1 MFMNKLGL
9 ALCFLLF
16 YTIGLRAQFR
26 INEAG
31 NRNFSQVYDE
41 FGETEDWIEIYNSS
55 SVAQNLAGFYLS
67 DNPGIPTKWM
77 FPSVTLP
84 PAGFLLVYASGRNL
98 SSVVDHWEAAVVEGQ
113 SWRYRVGAASIPA
126 NWNQVGVNP
135 AGFSTG
141 PGGFGFG
148 DNDDA
153 TVLTTNIFT
162 AYIRTDFQIL
172 DTSKVERMTLSVD
185 YDDAFVAY
193 LNGVEIARNNF
204 SGQVAYNVLADGQHE
219 AAMYQG
225 GNPEHFILDMNQ
237 IRGIWNQGTNTL
249 ALVGI
254 NATQN
259 SSDFSLR
266 PWLHVGLRDA
276 NTFWSAPLP
285 WFANN
290 NLGALHTNFKLSSE
304 GETVFLF
311 DAQGAVQ
318 DALTVDS
325 LMTDWSVGSQT
336 DGSTVRQTFQ
346 QSTPGASNNT
356 QTGLPQG
363 WAPAPVFTTPAGFY
377 GGAISVGFLS
387 PPPGFEIRYTTNGS
401 TPTLLDPL
409 YTGTN
414 LGIGQTTFL
423 RARTFH
429 TAGQILP
436 SEVGFAS
443 YYIQVSH
450 DLPVI
455 SISANPTD
463 LFGANGICDNWWT
476 DWKKPC
482 HIDYYDTLG
491 QLKWSQ
497 KAGIKIEGG
506 AGGSRSHPQKS
517 FRLEPGN
524 GALGDGNLNF
534 PLIPDRNGRTD
545 YERFY
550 LRNGSNQYLKLPY
563 KDALLVKLMGKY
575 TFNNYS
581 AYTPVVVYLN
591 GSYNGVYELR
601 EKQDVNYCEALYQA
615 NTDSLDILSVSY
627 WYGSVLRAV
636 EGSKEPF
643 IQDFNGFSALN
654 PSDPQFLAQAGQ
666 LLDIPYYN
674 DYIAAQAWVG
684 NTDWPWNNIKIFRG
698 THTQMKW
705 RYGLIDLEWAMN
717 PNGWTD
723 NTHDGIGYLFQ
734 QGPNE
739 PHAHFWY
746 KLIQNDGYKNYFIN
760 RFADLMNTAW
770 LWQAMDTVE
779 TNMYQETLTE
789 MPGQFARWGTTSVAN
804 HMNSYAQ
811 NHQTMRNQLA
821 GRSPYVRN
829 HLRYHFNL
837 PKNVNVSLDAV
848 PLAGGSIQ
856 ISTINPGPLPWQGI
870 YFDGVPVKLTALPEP
885 GYAFSHWEPQPHISN
900 GNNPIWE
907 DTITDNSVLFKAH
920 FTFLYVPSDSVRITE
935 LNYQDH
941 PGLVQGDWVEIQNQ
955 GSTPAHL
962 KGWTLRDAN
971 QNAYTFPDDLILPPG
986 GFALISRDPTAF
998 ASVHPGLMPLSSSLS
1013 FGLGNGSDSLYLIHK
1028 NGMTVDSVGYAD
1040 AVGWP
1045 RGANGRGRTL
1055 EREAAMPGMQPSG
1068 WFDGCMKGS
1077 PLAPY
1082 SPCQEVLLVSEVM
1095 YKPASTQ
1102 PSGDWFEVF
1111 NPGNQAVDVSGW
1123 RVSDNGGNFYTL
1135 PAGEFLA
1142 PGQRRIIAQD
1152 LSLFSQIHPG
1162 VINPLGPSG
1171 IALSASL
1178 ESIFI
1183 SDSAG
1188 NLQFSLCFDGNA
1200 PWPNQPN
1207 GGGPSLEMLDST
1219 GKMNQ
1224 AQNWFP
1230 GCPEGSPGTWFLS
1243 CSTSITAQGDTPLWV
1258 YPNPFVA
1265 EVTVGS
1271 AQAFKA
1277 RLVDVVGRTV
1287 WTGQVQ
1293 AGENLLHFGKEL
1305 APGWYALLNEQGHQF
1320 AGLLKR

>member
-1 MFMNKLGL
+1 MQKHALSLCLYVCCSFGL
-9 ALCFLLF
+9 L
-16 YTIGLRAQFR
+16 AQLR

-31 NRNFSQVYDE
+31 NRNFSQVFDE
-41 FGETEDWIEIYNSS
+41 LGETEDWIEIYN
-55 SVAQNLAGFYLS
+55 AGSQVQSLLGYGLS
-67 DNPGIPTKWM
+67 DDPSLPMKWL
-77 FPSVTLP
+77 FPSISLQP
-84 PAGFLLVYASGRNL
+84 GSHLLLFASGRNL
-98 SSVVDHWEAAVVEGQ
+98 TSVLDHWEAAVVEGNQ
-113 SWRYRVGAASIPA
+113 WRYRTGAASIPA

-141 PGGFGFG
+141 TGGFGFG

-153 TVLTTNIFT
+153 TVLAANIFT

-172 DTSKVERMTLSVD
+172 DTTKVERMTLSVD

-225 GNPEHFILDMNQ
+225 GSPEHFILDMNQ

-266 PWLHVGLRDA
+266 PWLHIGLRDA
-276 NTFWSAPLP
+276 NTFWSAPEP
-285 WFANN
+285 WFPSSNV
-290 NLGALHTNFKLSSE
+290 GSLHTNFKIDRN
-304 GETVFLF
+304 GEDVILT
-311 DAQGAVQ
+311 DPSGNIQ
-318 DALTVDS
+318 DVLTVDS

-336 DGSTVRQTFQ
+336 DGSNVRVTFQ
-346 QSTPGASNNT
+346 QSTPGATNNS

-377 GGAISVGFLS
+377 GGAISVGFLA
-387 PPPGFEIRYTTNGS
+387 PPPGFEIRYTTNGA
-401 TPTLLDPL
+401 TPTLADPV
-409 YTGTN
+409 YNGSN
-414 LGIGQTTFL
+414 FGIGQTTFL

-429 TAGQILP
+429 SAGQILP

-455 SISANPTD
+455 SISANPDD
-463 LFGANGICDNWWT
+463 LFGPNGICDNWWT

-517 FRLEPGN
+517 FRVEPGN
-524 GALGDGNLNF
+524 GSLGDGNLNF
-534 PLIPDRNGRTD
+534 PLIPDRNGRMD
-545 YERFY
+545 FERFY
-550 LRNGSNQYLKLPY
+550 LRNGSNQYLQLPY
-563 KDALLVKLMGKY
+563 KDALLVKITGKY

-601 EKQDVNYCEALYQA
+601 EKQDVNYCEVLYQA
-615 NTDSLDILSVSY
+615 NPDSLDILSVSY
-627 WYGSVLRAV
+627 WYGSVLRAI
-636 EGSKEPF
+636 EGSIQPF
-643 IQDFNGFSALN
+643 VQDFNSFSALN
-654 PSDPQFLAQAGQ
+654 PTDPQFLTQAGQ
-666 LLDIPYYN
+666 VLDIPYYN

-705 RYGLIDLEWAMN
+705 RYGLIDLEWALN

-734 QGPNE
+734 QGPSE

-746 KLIQNDGYKNYFIN
+746 KLIQNDTYKNYFVN

-770 LWQAMDTVE
+770 LWQAMDTIE
-779 TNMYQETLTE
+779 NAMYQESLTE
-789 MPGQFARWGTTSVAN
+789 MPGQFARWGYTTVPD
-804 HMNSYAQ
+804 HMNAYAQ

-821 GRSPYVRN
+821 GRSPYVRD

-837 PKNVNVSLDAV
+837 PKNVDVTLDAV

-870 YFDGVPVKLTALPEP
+870 YFDGVPVKLVALPEP
-885 GYAFSHWEPQPHISN
+885 GYAFSHWDPQPHIAN

-941 PGLVQGDWVEIQNQ
+941 PGLVQGDWVEVQNQ

-962 KGWTLRDAN
+962 KGWSLRDAN
-971 QNAYTFPDDLILPPG
+971 QNYWSFPEDLVLPPG
-986 GFALISRDPTAF
+986 TFALICRDTLAF
-998 ASVHPGLMPLSSSLS
+998 ASVHPGLQPLNSTLS

-1028 NGMTVDSVGYAD
+1028 NGMVIDSVGYSDGA
-1040 AVGWP
+1040 GWP

-1055 EREAAMPGMQPSG
+1055 ERELSLPSMQPSG

-1111 NPGNQAVDVSGW
+1111 NPGNQPLDISAW
-1123 RVSDNGGNFYTL
+1123 RVNDEAGNSFTIPNGETL
-1135 PAGEFLA
+1135 AA
-1142 PGQRRIIAQD
+1142 AQRRVLAQD
-1152 LSLFSQIHPG
+1152 LGLFSQIHTG
-1162 VINPLGPSG
+1162 VMNPLGPSG
-1171 IALSASL
+1171 IALSSNF

-1183 SDSAG
+1183 SDALG
-1188 NLQFSLCFDGNA
+1188 NLKFSLCFDGNA

-1243 CSTSITAQGDTPLWV
+1243 CPTSISEQNPNPLWV
-1258 YPNPFVA
+1258 YPNPFFSDL
-1265 EVTVGS
+1265 TVGS
-1271 AQAFKA
+1271 PLAFSG
-1277 RLVDVVGRTV
+1277 RLVDALGRTV
-1287 WTGQVQ
+1287 WAGDVQ
-1293 AGENLLHFGKEL
+1293 AGENKLQFDTEL
-1305 APGWYALLNEQGHQF
+1305 AAGWYALLNENGHRF
-1320 AGLLKR
+1320 AVVLKR

>member
-1 MFMNKLGL
+1 MKKF
-9 ALCFLLF
+9 ALLF
-16 YTIGLRAQFR
+16 CIAMGLSLCLQSQIR

-31 NRNFSQVYDE
+31 NRNFSQVFDE
-41 FGETEDWIEIYNSS
+41 FGSTEDWIELYNASS
-55 SVAQNLAGFYLS
+55 QAQSLQGYGISDDPSFPMKWPLPSLTMPANGYL
-67 DNPGIPTKWM
+67 
-77 FPSVTLP
+77 
-84 PAGFLLVYASGRNL
+84 LLFASGRNL
-98 SSVVDHWEAAVVEGQ
+98 SSVVDHWEAAVKEGQ
-113 SWRYRVGAASIPA
+113 SWRYRVGSSAIQA

-135 AGFSTG
+135 PGFSTG

-153 TVLTTNIFT
+153 TQLPGNIFT
-162 AYIRTDFQIL
+162 AYIRTDFQIA
-172 DTSKVERMTLSVD
+172 DTSKIERITLSVD

-225 GNPEHFILDMNQ
+225 GNPEHFILDMTQ

-266 PWLHVGLRDA
+266 PWLHVGLRDQT
-276 NTFWSAPLP
+276 TFWSAAEP
-285 WFANN
+285 WFGSA
-290 NLGALHTNFKLSSE
+290 NLGTLHTNFKLSSE
-304 GETVFLF
+304 GETVVLV
-311 DAQGAVQ
+311 DAQGNVL

-336 DGSTVRQTFQ
+336 DGSSQRVTFTTA
-346 QSTPGASNNT
+346 TPGSSNNT
-356 QTGLPQG
+356 QSGFPIG
-363 WAPAPVFTTPAGFY
+363 WAPTPLFSQPAGFY
-377 GGAISVGFLS
+377 GGPISVGIS
-387 PPPGFEIRYTTNGS
+387 SVPTGYEVRYTTNGA
-401 TPTLLDPL
+401 TPTPSDPL
-409 YTGTN
+409 YSGASIN
-414 LGIGQTTFL
+414 IGQTTFL

-429 TAGQILP
+429 TAGQALP
-436 SEVGFAS
+436 SEVAFAS
-443 YYIQVSH
+443 YYIQVDH

-455 SISANPTD
+455 SISANPDD
-463 LFGANGICDNWWT
+463 LFGPNGICDNWWT

-482 HIDYYDTLG
+482 HVDYYDSSG

-497 KAGIKIEGG
+497 RAGIKIEGG

-517 FRLEPGN
+517 FRVEPGN

-534 PLIPDRNGRTD
+534 PLIPDRAGRTD
-545 YERFY
+545 FERFY
-550 LRNGSNQYLKLPY
+550 LRNGSNQYLRLPY
-563 KDALLVKLMGKY
+563 KDALLTKLMGKN
-575 TFNNYS
+575 TLNNYS

-615 NTDSLDILSVSY
+615 DTDSLDILSVSY

-636 EGSKEPF
+636 EGSIEPF
-643 IQDFNGFSALN
+643 LNDYIWFASLN
-654 PSDPQFLAQAGQ
+654 PTDPQFLSQAGQ
-666 LLDIPYYN
+666 VLDIPYYN

-698 THTQMKW
+698 THTQKKW
-705 RYGLIDLEWAMN
+705 RYGLIDLEWALN

-723 NTHDGIGYLFQ
+723 NTHDGVGYLFQ

-739 PHAHFWY
+739 IHANFWY
-746 KLIQNDGYKNYFIN
+746 RLIQNDQYKNYFIN
-760 RFADLMNTAW
+760 RFADLMNTSW
-770 LWQAMDTVE
+770 LWSAMDTVE
-779 TNMYQETLTE
+779 TNMYQESLSE
-789 MPGQFARWGTTSVAN
+789 APGQFARWGTTTVAN

-811 NHQTMRNQLA
+811 NHQIMRNQLA
-821 GRSPYVRN
+821 GRSPFVRN

-848 PLAGGSIQ
+848 PLTGGSIQ

-885 GYAFSHWEPQPHISN
+885 GYAFSHWEPQPHIIN
-900 GNNPIWE
+900 GTNPVWE
-907 DTITDNSVLFKAH
+907 DTITANSVLFKAH

-941 PGLVQGDWVEIQNQ
+941 PGLVQGDWIEVQNQ

-962 KGWTLRDAN
+962 KGWSLRDAN
-971 QNAYTFPDDLILPPG
+971 QNTWSFPDDLVLAPG
-986 GFALISRDPTAF
+986 GFALISRDSAAF
-998 ASVHPGLMPLSSSLS
+998 ASVHPGLPVVPSPLS
-1013 FGLGNGSDSLYLIHK
+1013 FGLGNGSDSLFLIHK
-1028 NGMTVDSVGYAD
+1028 NGITIDSVGYSD
-1040 AVGWP
+1040 GIGWP

-1055 EREAAMPGMQPSG
+1055 EREISMPGMQPSG

-1082 SPCQEVLLVSEVM
+1082 SACQESVLVSEVM
-1095 YKPASTQ
+1095 YKSAATH
-1102 PSGDWFEVF
+1102 PSSDWFELF
-1111 NPGNQAVDVSGW
+1111 NPGTQPLDASNW
-1123 RVSDNGGNFYTL
+1123 RVSDEAGNTYII
-1135 PAGEFLA
+1135 PAGETLGA
-1142 PGQRRIIAQD
+1142 GQRRAVAQD
-1152 LSLFSQIHPG
+1152 LSLFSQIHPL
-1162 VINPLGPSG
+1162 VSNTIGPSG
-1171 IALSASL
+1171 IALSSNL

-1183 SDSAG
+1183 SDALG
-1188 NLQFSLCFDGNA
+1188 NLLFSVCFDGNA
-1200 PWPNQPN
+1200 PWPIQPN
-1207 GGGPSLEMLDST
+1207 GTGPSLEMLDST

-1230 GCPEGSPGTWFLS
+1230 GCPEGSPGTWFKT
-1243 CSTSITAQGDTPLWV
+1243 CQTSIGGTVETPLRV
-1258 YPNPFVA
+1258 FPNPFYSEFHV
-1265 EVTVGS
+1265 ESPT
-1271 AQAFKA
+1271 AFKA
-1277 RLVDVVGRTV
+1277 CLVDVLGKTV

-1293 AGENLLHFGKEL
+1293 IGENKIQLSEEIS
-1305 APGWYALLNEQGHQF
+1305 PGWYALINEKGHQF
-1320 AGLLKR
+1320 AVILKR

>member
-1 MFMNKLGL
+1 MLKSTII
-9 ALCFLLF
+9 LCLYVCCSF
-16 YTIGLRAQFR
+16 GLRSQLR

-41 FGETEDWIEIYNSS
+41 FGETEDWIEIYNAGSQ
-55 SVAQNLAGFYLS
+55 AQSLLGYGLS
-67 DNPGIPTKWM
+67 DDPGLPQKWI
-77 FPSVTLP
+77 FPSIALQP
-84 PAGFLLVYASGRNL
+84 GSHLLLFASGRNL
-98 SSVVDHWEAAVVEGQ
+98 SSAVDHWEAAVVEGQ
-113 SWRYRVGAASIPA
+113 PWLYRVGAAFIPA

-135 AGFSTG
+135 LGFSTG

-153 TVLTTNIFT
+153 TVLPTDIFT
-162 AYIRTDFQIL
+162 AYIRTDFQIS
-172 DTSKVERMTLSVD
+172 DTTKVERMTLSVD

-204 SGQVAYNVLADGQHE
+204 SGQVAHNVLADGQHE

-225 GNPEHFILDMNQ
+225 GAPEHFILDMNQ
-237 IRGIWNQGTNTL
+237 IRGIWNQGSNTL
-249 ALVGI
+249 SLVVI

-259 SSDFSLR
+259 SSDLTLR

-276 NTFWSAPLP
+276 NTYWSAPEP
-285 WFANN
+285 WFASS
-290 NLGALHTNFKLSSE
+290 NLGSLHTNFKLSSE

-311 DAQGAVQ
+311 DPQGALV

-336 DGSTVRQTFQ
+336 DGSILRVTFQ
-346 QSTPGASNNT
+346 QASPGSTNNT
-356 QTGLPQG
+356 QTGFPQG

-377 GGAISVGFLS
+377 GGAISVGFQM
-387 PPPGFEIRYTTNGS
+387 PPPGFEIRYTTNGG
-401 TPTLLDPL
+401 TPTATDPL
-409 YTGTN
+409 FTGTN

-429 TAGQILP
+429 TAGQTLP

-455 SISANPTD
+455 SISANPDD
-463 LFGANGICDNWWT
+463 LFGPNGICDNWWT

-482 HIDYYDTLG
+482 HVDYYDTLG

-517 FRLEPGN
+517 FRVEPGN

-534 PLIPDRNGRTD
+534 PLVPDRAGRTD
-545 YERFY
+545 FERFY
-550 LRNGSNQYLKLPY
+550 LRNGSNQYLTLPY

-575 TFNNYS
+575 SFNNYS

-615 NTDSLDILSVSY
+615 DTDSLDILSVSY

-636 EGSKEPF
+636 EGSTEPF
-643 IQDFNGFSALN
+643 LNDYNWFTTLN
-654 PSDPQFLAQAGQ
+654 PTDPQFLNQAGQ
-666 LLDIPYYN
+666 VLDIPYYN

-698 THTQMKW
+698 THTQKKW
-705 RYGLIDLEWAMN
+705 RYGLIDLEWALN

-739 PHAHFWY
+739 IHANFWY
-746 KLIQNDGYKNYFIN
+746 RLIQNDQYKNYFIN
-760 RFADLMNTAW
+760 RFADLMNTSW
-770 LWQAMDTVE
+770 LWSAMDTVE
-779 TNMYQETLTE
+779 ANMYQESLSE
-789 MPGQFARWGTTSVAN
+789 APGQFARWGTTTVAN

-821 GRSPYVRN
+821 GRSPFVRN
-829 HLRYHFNL
+829 HLRYHFSL
-837 PKNVNVSLDAV
+837 PKNVNVALDAV

-870 YFDGVPVKLTALPEP
+870 YFDGVPVKLTALAEP
-885 GYAFSHWEPQPHISN
+885 GYAFSHWEPQPHIIN
-900 GNNPIWE
+900 GNNPVWE

-920 FTFLYVPSDSVRITE
+920 FTFLYLPSDSVRITE

-941 PGLVQGDWVEIQNQ
+941 PGLVQGDWVEVQNQ

-962 KGWTLRDAN
+962 KGWSLRDAN
-971 QNAYTFPDDLILPPG
+971 QNTWSFPDDLVLPPG
-986 GFALISRDPTAF
+986 GFALISRDTAAF
-998 ASVHPGLMPLSSSLS
+998 ATIHPGLQALSSPLS
-1013 FGLGNGSDSLYLIHK
+1013 FGLGNGSDSLFLIHK
-1028 NGMTVDSVGYAD
+1028 NGNTIDSVGYSDGA
-1040 AVGWP
+1040 GWP

-1055 EREAAMPGMQPSG
+1055 EREVSMPGMQPSG

-1082 SPCQEVLLVSEVM
+1082 TPCQERVLVSEVM

-1102 PSGDWFEVF
+1102 PSGDWFELF
-1111 NPGNQAVDVSGW
+1111 NPGSQPIDISAW
-1123 RVSDNGGNFYTL
+1123 RVNDEAGNSFTL
-1135 PAGEFLA
+1135 PIGETLA
-1142 PGQRRIIAQD
+1142 AGQRRVLAQD
-1152 LSLFSQIHPG
+1152 LSLFSQIHSG
-1162 VINPLGPSG
+1162 VLNPLGPTG
-1171 IALSASL
+1171 IALSSNL
-1178 ESIFI
+1178 ESVFVA
-1183 SDSAG
+1183 DAVG

-1230 GCPEGSPGTWFLS
+1230 GCPEGSPGTWFKT
-1243 CSTSITAQGDTPLWV
+1243 CQTSVDALAEMPFHV
-1258 YPNPFVA
+1258 YPNPFFLDLTL
-1265 EVTVGS
+1265 ES
-1271 AQAFKA
+1271 PMAFNA
-1277 RLVDVVGRTV
+1277 RLIDVLGKTV

-1293 AGENLLHFGKEL
+1293 AGENKLQFAEEIT
-1305 APGWYALLNEQGHQF
+1305 PGWYALLNEKGHRF
-1320 AGLLKR
+1320 AVLVKR